1 MEKAMSIFPDRAE
14 PLYHLGTYCNK
25 INKHD
30 LAYKYLTR
38 ALSIDINKVK
48 EKYRLFVDEQSYGKY
63 VYDELSVA
71 CFWTDRY
78 NEGLEYLLQIIDD
91 ETFSHH
97 KERLLQN
104 RQHFRD
110 RMGN

>member
-1 MEKAMSIFPDRAE
+1 MEKAILIFPDRAE
-14 PLYHLGTYCNK
+14 PLYNLGVYCNK
-25 INKHD
+25 IGEHN

-104 RQHFRD
+104 RQHFSD